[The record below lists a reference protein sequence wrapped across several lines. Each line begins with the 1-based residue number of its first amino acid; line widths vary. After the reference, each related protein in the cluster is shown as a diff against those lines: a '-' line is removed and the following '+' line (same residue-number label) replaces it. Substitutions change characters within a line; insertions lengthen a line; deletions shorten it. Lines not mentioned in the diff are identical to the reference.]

1 MAITRE
7 DFIAFYPIFAGFEPE
22 TVMTEY
28 LRQANA
34 RFGDFGEDAEEA
46 RRLYAAHR
54 LTMYARVALPEGQ
67 ESSMQVIA
75 SAGEKR
81 QRIASKKVGEVAV
94 TYATSSSNGGSV
106 STAFADLTET
116 DYGLQLIGL
125 IRMHSFGRYVP

>member
-7 DFIAFYPIFAGFEPE
+7 DLITFYPIFAVFEPE
-22 TVMTEY
+22 IVMTEY

-67 ESSMQVIA
+67 QSSMRVIA
-75 SAGEKR
+75 DAGEKR

-94 TYATSSSNGGSV
+94 TYATSSSIGGSV
-106 STAFADLTET
+106 STAFVDLPET
-116 DYGLQLIGL
+116 DYGLQLLGL